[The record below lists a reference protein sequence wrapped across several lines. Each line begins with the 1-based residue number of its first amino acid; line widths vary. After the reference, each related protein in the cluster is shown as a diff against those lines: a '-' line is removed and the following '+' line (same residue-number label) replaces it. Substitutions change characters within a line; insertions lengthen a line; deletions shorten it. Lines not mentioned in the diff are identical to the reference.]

1 MHSMRS
7 KNSLVTC
14 RLFLQGK
21 LLLKWC
27 AELVCESPCV
37 VPGPHLGSQG
47 LGSSFLGCL
56 PAEMLVVVPLACV
69 IGEDF
74 QDSGSD
80 SRNLPVC
87 WQIYWPGLES
97 LGWEKTGWK
106 GGWWLPAILIFLPIG
121 APPAEAVQ
129 MSCFLDDRKLGGR
142 QHFVFISDTFRIET
156 NTQYWVLGILGI
168 LGKTP

>member
-1 MHSMRS
+1 MQ
-7 KNSLVTC
+7 KNNIRPKVKVTNNEIQPKCTQWGLRIHLQHVGYSCRGNYCWSDVQSLFV
-14 RLFLQGK
+14 R
-21 LLLKWC
+21 
-27 AELVCESPCV
+27 APVCCPA
-37 VPGPHLGSQG
+37 PTWGPKDLAPASW
-47 LGSSFLGCL
+47 GCL

-69 IGEDF
+69 IREDF

-97 LGWEKTGWK
+97 LGWEKIGWK

-129 MSCFLDDRKLGGR
+129 MSCL
-142 QHFVFISDTFRIET
+142 FR
-156 NTQYWVLGILGI
+156 W
-168 LGKTP
+168 